1 MQERENCL
9 PLLDSGKCCYSFSAF
24 IFSSV
29 QRRNKLSQIYR
40 RQTFA
45 HYHQPKTLEFL
56 EKDAV
61 RDNENISFWHW
72 RHFLTA
78 APPPRCGGGGGARE
92 VAYFLN
98 FPGGAVVFFIISGR
112 QRSEFQTI
120 KTGLNCWQVTRHW
133 GKPTIRSIV
142 ALYTLQCWYS
152 IHEFTAYIL

>member
-1 MQERENCL
+1 MTAL
-9 PLLDSGKCCYSFSAF
+9 PINIQLACKRGRIVYHFWILGSAATVSRHSSSLWNHSF
-24 IFSSV
+24 

-120 KTGLNCWQVTRHW
+120 KTGLNCWQVTRH
-133 GKPTIRSIV
+133 
-142 ALYTLQCWYS
+142 
-152 IHEFTAYIL
+152 